1 MPYRRWLS
9 ELGVMG
15 MLVTLFSFFFFSSSS
30 SSSSSSFVTQWSGYR
45 PGCRSVPPS
54 AMHVR
59 TLPVAHQL

>member
-30 SSSSSSFVTQWSGYR
+30 SSSSSSFVTQWSG
-45 PGCRSVPPS
+45 CRSVPPS